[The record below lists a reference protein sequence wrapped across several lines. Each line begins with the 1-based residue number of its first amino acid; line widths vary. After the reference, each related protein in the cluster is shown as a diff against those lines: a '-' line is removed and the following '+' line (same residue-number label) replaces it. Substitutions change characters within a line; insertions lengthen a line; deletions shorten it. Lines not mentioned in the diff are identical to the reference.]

1 MLRVDTLTDQID
13 AATLEDLQQAFTR
26 ITGLTVRICDEPG
39 NGAHLPVAR
48 EGLPVIRDGRVL
60 GRLVLEPRDVP
71 PPPGAESLLHLL
83 GESLKLL
90 CGKQQQLKAR
100 MEELSTLYRVT
111 AMFTA
116 GHDLGEVLHT
126 VVQTVVNFIG
136 VKACSL
142 RLLDAQTDELTVAA
156 VANLSADYLSKGK
169 VLLRDSILDT
179 EAMTHGRIVY
189 VEDERTDPRVMF
201 PQQVRREGIV
211 SALIVP
217 IRYQSRSLGALRL
230 YTGEV
235 YRFSDYEIALVRA
248 IADQAAAAIV
258 NARLYEDRMANEALR
273 RQIRLAGQVQ
283 RRMVPA
289 EPPRYPH
296 VDIGAAYVPSLEL
309 SGDFYDFIDLP
320 NGNLGVVVCD
330 VMGKGVPA
338 ALMTASL
345 RASLR
350 AHADDLYDLGD
361 ILGRVNRGLCNDT
374 LDESF
379 ATLFYGVLNTAAME
393 LTYGNAGHE
402 PPVLLRGGTA
412 TPLTGRG
419 LVLGIDRDQ
428 TYDKSVVQLKR
439 GDVMFCAT
447 DGLIEAMNFRAEQ
460 FGRQR
465 TYQSALAAVADG
477 ADANGLCRHVL
488 WDMRRFAGLH
498 DRADDVTLLALR
510 IG

>member
-1 MLRVDTLTDQID
+1 MDTLSDHID
-13 AATLEDLQQAFTR
+13 AATLDDLQQSFTR
-26 ITGLTVRICDEPG
+26 ITGLKAKICDERG
-39 NGAHLPVAR
+39 TEDGALPVAR

-60 GRLVLEPRDVP
+60 GRLVLEPTADAP
-71 PPPGAESLLHLL
+71 PPPDAEPLLQLL

-90 CGKQQQLKAR
+90 CSKQQQLTAR
-100 MEELSTLYRVT
+100 MEELSTLYRLT
-111 AMFTA
+111 SMFSA
-116 GHDLGEVLHT
+116 HHDVLEVLNAVVRT
-126 VVQTVVNFIG
+126 VVDFME

-142 RLLDAQTDELTVAA
+142 RLLDPQTDELTIAA
-156 VANLSADYLSKGK
+156 VANLSADYLNKGK

-179 EAMTHGRIVY
+179 EAMTHGQIVY
-189 VEDERTDPRVMF
+189 VEDERTDPRVLF

-217 IRYQSRSLGALRL
+217 IRYKWRSLGALRL

-258 NARLYEDRMANEALR
+258 NARLYEDRMANEAMR

-289 EPPRYPH
+289 EPPRCGG

-320 NGNLGVVVCD
+320 NGNLGVAVCD

-345 RASLR
+345 RAALR

-361 ILGRVNRGLCNDT
+361 ILQRVNRGLCDDT

-379 ATLFYGVLNTAAME
+379 ATLFYGVLNTDRME

-402 PPVLLRGGTA
+402 PPVLLRDGTA
-412 TPLTGRG
+412 TPLTGGG
-419 LVLGIDRDQ
+419 LVLGIDRNQ
-428 TYDKSVVQLKR
+428 VYGKSVVRLKR
-439 GDVMFCAT
+439 GDVLFCAT

-465 TYQSALAAVADG
+465 TYQSALAAIANG
-477 ADANGLCRHVL
+477 AGANGLCRHVL
-488 WDMRRFAGLH
+488 WEMRRFAGLH
-498 DRADDVTLLALR
+498 ERSDDVTLLALR
-510 IG
+510 II

>member
-1 MLRVDTLTDQID
+1 MERLNDHID
-13 AATLEDLQQAFTR
+13 PATLDQLQQAFTR
-26 ITGLTVRICDEPG
+26 VTGLTVRICDRNDDGGEL
-39 NGAHLPVAR
+39 AASRV
-48 EGLPVIRDGRVL
+48 GLPVIRNGQVL
-60 GRLVLEPRDVP
+60 GRLVLETPGGTAP
-71 PPPGAESLLHLL
+71 PPQAEMLLQLL

-90 CGKQQQLKAR
+90 CAKQQQLTAR
-100 MEELSTLYRVT
+100 VEELATLYRLT
-111 AMFTA
+111 AMFSA
-116 GHDLGEVLHT
+116 YQDLLDLLNT
-126 VVQTVVNFIG
+126 VVRTVVEFMG

-142 RLLDAQTDELTVAA
+142 RLLDPETDELTIAA
-156 VANLSADYLSKGK
+156 VANLSADYLGKGK

-189 VEDERTDPRVMF
+189 VEDERTDPRVLF

-217 IRYQSRSLGALRL
+217 IRYKWLSLGALRV

-258 NARLYEDRMANEALR
+258 NARLHEDRMAAEAMR
-273 RQIRLAGQVQ
+273 RQIRLAGEVQ

-289 EPPRYPH
+289 EPPRYPG

-309 SGDFYDFIDLP
+309 SGDFYDFIALP
-320 NGNLGVVVCD
+320 NGNLGVALCD

-361 ILGRVNRGLCNDT
+361 ILQRVNRGLCNDT

-379 ATLFYGVLNTAAME
+379 ATLFYGVLNTARME

-402 PPVLLRGGTA
+402 PPVLLRDGTA
-412 TPLTGRG
+412 TPLTGGG

-428 TYDKSVVQLKR
+428 VYGKSIVQLKR
-439 GDVMFCAT
+439 GDVLFCAT
-447 DGLIEAMNFRAEQ
+447 DGLIEAMNFREEQ

-465 TYQSALAAVADG
+465 TCQSALTAIANG
-477 ADANGLCRHVL
+477 ADANSICRHVL
-488 WDMRRFAGLH
+488 WEMRRFAGLH
-498 DRADDVTLLALR
+498 ERGDDVTLLAVR
-510 IG
+510 IV